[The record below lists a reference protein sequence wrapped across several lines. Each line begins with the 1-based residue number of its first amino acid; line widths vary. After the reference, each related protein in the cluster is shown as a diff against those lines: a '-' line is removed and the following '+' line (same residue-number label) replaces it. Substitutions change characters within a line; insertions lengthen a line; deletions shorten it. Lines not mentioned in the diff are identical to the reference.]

1 MVEISRRIVLIGAA
15 AAPLAACG
23 KAAETPAKQAVA
35 AGQTLTPAAD
45 VGEAK
50 VVDGFLIT
58 QPSPGVYKGFD
69 AKCTHLGCAVVVKNG
84 GIECPCHGS
93 KFNLDG
99 TVATGPAKAPL
110 AAQPITVRDGQI
122 VTT

>member
-1 MVEISRRIVLIGAA
+1 MASLV
-15 AAPLAACG
+15 PL
-23 KAAETPAKQAVA
+23 PAQRV
-35 AGQTLTPAAD
+35 QQCL
-45 VGEAK
+45 
-50 VVDGFLIT
+50 
-58 QPSPGVYKGFD
+58 D
-69 AKCTHLGCAVVVKNG
+69 AKCTHLGCAVVAKNG